1 MLFVVCICRIC
12 RCPDSL
18 PVKKKM
24 VFASSTDAI
33 KKKLGKGF
41 KEIQCSDM
49 SDFDYDEISKELAK

>member
-1 MLFVVCICRIC
+1 MCLSLIC

-41 KEIQCSDM
+41 KEIQCNEV
-49 SDFDYDEISKELAK
+49 SDFDYDDISKELVR